1 MYLFLLFFW
10 KNTYNLHLFYFYF
23 LRRGLLLIVLQ
34 FSSDVFAR
42 KSKNSMMSLR
52 VAACLQEVVWKKPSP
67 SLFLFFWAKRHQFQT
82 NIHYMLLQFLTMILL
97 AFWCLLT
104 ESMISIMLRNST
116 LWFVHVL
123 SNPHQRILFTSPSLP
138 TKRGAGRVMGLP
150 SHIRTLGHPC

>member
-10 KNTYNLHLFYFYF
+10 KNTYNLHLFFF

-138 TKRGAGRVMGLP
+138 TKRGAGRAMGLP
-150 SHIRTLGHPC
+150 SHIRTLGHRC